1 MEESIVENVTTCYA
15 TCDKE
20 KNRAVLAP
28 YIHQQFEQYVS
39 FIREVYFSM
48 ATTETEKPTCPVC
61 HQNDMVM
68 TMQAAYESGVERAA
82 PPDMPTKTISMMPY
96 IIACAVLVG
105 IFIFLIIVLIGG
117 LEASLNSTWMIV
129 LVGLTFL
136 SIVTA
141 LVVSYNAF
149 QRVVK
154 GDAEAT
160 ERFPAWDHATAAW
173 NKLRYC
179 KRDDVVFD
187 PSVDKVVSNEAV
199 AAIRS
204 MQEGSA
210 DKVASTLI
218 KN

>member
-1 MEESIVENVTTCYA
+1 
-15 TCDKE
+15 
-20 KNRAVLAP
+20 
-28 YIHQQFEQYVS
+28 
-39 FIREVYFSM
+39 M
-48 ATTETEKPTCPVC
+48 ATTEAEKPTCPVC
-61 HQNDMVM
+61 QQNDMVM
-68 TMQAAYESGVERAA
+68 TMQAAYESGVQRAA

-96 IIACAVLVG
+96 IIACGVLVG
-105 IFIFLIIVLIGG
+105 VFIFLIIVLIGG
-117 LEASLNSTWMIV
+117 LEASLNPTWMIV
-129 LVGLTFL
+129 LVALTFL

-160 ERFPAWDHATAAW
+160 ERFPAWDRALAAW

-187 PSVDKVVSNEAV
+187 PEVSKVVSNEAV

-204 MQEGSA
+204 MDEGSA
-210 DKVASTLI
+210 EKVASTLI
-218 KN
+218 KK

>member
-1 MEESIVENVTTCYA
+1 
-15 TCDKE
+15 
-20 KNRAVLAP
+20 
-28 YIHQQFEQYVS
+28 
-39 FIREVYFSM
+39 M

-68 TMQAAYESGVERAA
+68 TMQGAYESGVQRAA
-82 PPDMPTKTISMMPY
+82 PPDMPTRTISMMPY
-96 IIACAVLVG
+96 IIACGALVG

-117 LEASLNSTWMIV
+117 LEASLNPTWMIV

-160 ERFPAWDHATAAW
+160 ERFPAWDQAMAAW

-187 PSVDKVVSNEAV
+187 PEISKVVSNEAV
-199 AAIRS
+199 AALRS

-210 DKVASTLI
+210 EKVASTLVE
-218 KN
+218 K